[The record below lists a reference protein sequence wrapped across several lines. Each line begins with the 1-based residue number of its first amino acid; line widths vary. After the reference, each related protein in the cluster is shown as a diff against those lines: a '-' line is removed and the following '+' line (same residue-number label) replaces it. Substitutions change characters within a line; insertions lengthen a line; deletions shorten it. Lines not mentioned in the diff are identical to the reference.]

1 MNINKLIPLLSEMAI
16 FAKVVDCGSFSKA
29 ATTLGVAPSSV
40 SRSVT
45 RLEDAL
51 QEKLLER
58 NTRQMRLSSS
68 GQKVYDLCSD
78 MLTAANMAVNAAH
91 SAKTEIS
98 GSLCIAAPKALSRQV
113 LMPMVLDFVEA
124 HPAVAVH
131 FKVDD
136 RYIDPVADG
145 TDIVIQITNNP
156 IEGLISKKL
165 GHCRLILC
173 ASPAYLNQH
182 SIPSHPDDIIEH
194 NCLRMGEFPRDSVW
208 EFTNQDDKIAVN
220 VQSTFA
226 VNHSEIRREAVLR
239 GIGISIFPEFVIAP
253 YLKSKEVVEVL
264 PDWQVGGNYQGNI
277 VAQYT
282 QSKYIPNQIT
292 AFVEYVR
299 EQFSIDTNE
308 PASNSG

>member
-16 FAKVVDCGSFSKA
+16 FAKVAEYGSFSKA
-29 ATTLGVAPSSV
+29 AASLGLAPSSV

-51 QEKLLER
+51 QQKLLER
-58 NTRQMRLSSS
+58 NTRQMRLSAP
-68 GQKVYDLCSD
+68 GHQVYELCND
-78 MLTAANMAVNAAH
+78 MLSAANMAVSAAQ
-91 SAKTEIS
+91 SDKKEIS
-98 GSLCIAAPKALSRQV
+98 GSLCIAAPKALSKQV
-113 LMPMVLDFVEA
+113 LMPIVLDFAEA
-124 HPAVAVH
+124 NPAVALH

-136 RYIDPVADG
+136 RYLDPVADG
-145 TDIVIQITNNP
+145 TDIVIQITDKP

-165 GHCRLILC
+165 GHCRLVLC
-173 ASPAYLNQH
+173 ASPDYLQKN
-182 SIPSHPDDIIEH
+182 STPKHPDDFSRH
-194 NCLRMGEFPRDSVW
+194 NCLRMGESPRDSVW
-208 EFTNQDDKIAVN
+208 EFTNQKDKISVD
-220 VQSTFA
+220 VKSTFA

-239 GIGISIFPEFVIAP
+239 GFGISIFPEFAIAP
-253 YLKSKEVVEVL
+253 YIKSEEVIEVL

-299 EQFSIDTNE
+299 EQIQLDTRFF
-308 PASNSG
+308 SNSD